1 MCPTKKIFSFVLG
14 TIAFDRDVHYK
25 EPLTS
30 FISSSLGTKNI
41 IRSIIFTCTYGFSL
55 LINKIKICK
64 YLDRKSSEV
73 SNLCLN
79 FKVLISLL
87 IFYNLQYLDHLKVGG
102 NVWHAMVNNV
112 KPQWSY
118 SPSGKRFIVTFGF
131 SHCLSYCH
139 FNMKQFLKPSS
150 A

>member
-64 YLDRKSSEV
+64 YLDRKSSV
-73 SNLCLN
+73 SINALPKFQSANIITYILQFTVFGS
-79 FKVLISLL
+79 FKGRRKCMTC
-87 IFYNLQYLDHLKVGG
+87 N
-102 NVWHAMVNNV
+102 
-112 KPQWSY
+112 
-118 SPSGKRFIVTFGF
+118 GK
-131 SHCLSYCH
+131 
-139 FNMKQFLKPSS
+139 
-150 A
+150 